1 MAFAPR
7 ADFVP
12 AVDDAFDA
20 DFARAAVVRPE
31 AALAPADARDDFEA
45 VREDRG
51 LDFMAAGIGYPFGS
65 AARLA
70 VPRKRAAL
78 GRTGRHMVS
87 TPPTIDRVQT
97 SSVHAARATSPACAD
112 ARPLPWRLSPS
123 QVLAA
128 WPESE
133 AVCAL
138 ISAGE
143 GPLSRWSVLARP
155 SRIVACPSADD
166 PTTTRHSLERALAD
180 ALGHSWMAGEG
191 CARDGLPFCSG
202 AIGFLSYDAGALW
215 EPTVPAHPQ
224 AQQHCAWPL
233 AWWAA
238 VDGAL
243 VHDSCTGAWWETGT
257 RGSASMVDPE
267 LAALIDVA
275 CQGRSLTVRSP
286 LTPARSD
293 ADYAQDVAATVGA
306 IRAGEIFQAN
316 VARAFTAQIGGEP
329 GSPRRRWAAWALA
342 SPGARHGAYL
352 ETGDGRSLL
361 SLSPELFLDVDAGTR
376 RIRTRPI
383 KGTRPLGADP
393 GELAASAKDAAELHM
408 IVDLMRNDL
417 GRVARIGSVHVD
429 EPRTMEAH
437 PTVLH
442 AVAEIAAELRPDVGP
457 LDLLRATFPPG
468 SVTGAPKV
476 QSMKVIARTERVARG
491 PYCGTIGF
499 HDPARRTMLSVAIR
513 TAMVEA
519 DGRLTYPA
527 GCGIVADSDPRA
539 ETRESTLKTRAI
551 AQLLDGAAR

>member
-7 ADFVP
+7 TDLVRPGGGALGFE
-12 AVDDAFDA
+12 A
-20 DFARAAVVRPE
+20 DFARAAAVRPE

-51 LDFMAAGIGYPFGS
+51 LDFMAAGILCPFGCS
-65 AARLA
+65 ARLA

-133 AVCAL
+133 TACAL

-143 GPLSRWSVLARP
+143 GPLARWSVIARP
-155 SRIVACPSADD
+155 TRVVTCPARDGCAAN
-166 PTTTRHSLERALAD
+166 RESLERALLD
-180 ALGHSWMAGEG
+180 ALGRSWKGSERSASDE
-191 CARDGLPFCSG
+191 LPFCSG

-215 EPTVPAHPQ
+215 EPTVPEPPHAGEGH
-224 AQQHCAWPL
+224 AWPL
-233 AWWAA
+233 TWWAV

-243 VHDSCTGAWWETGT
+243 VHDSCTGAWWETGVP
-257 RGSASMVDPE
+257 GAASMIDPE
-267 LAALIDVA
+267 RAAAVDLAAVRRGLE
-275 CQGRSLTVRSP
+275 VRSP
-286 LTPARSD
+286 LAPARSD
-293 ADYAQDVAATVGA
+293 VDYAQDVAATVRA
-306 IRAGEIFQAN
+306 IREGEIFQAN
-316 VARAFTAQIGGEP
+316 IARPFTARVGAH
-329 GSPRRRWAAWALA
+329 PRLWAAWALA

-352 ETGDGRSLL
+352 ETGGGRSIL
-361 SLSPELFLDVDAGTR
+361 SLSPELFLDVDAR
-376 RIRTRPI
+376 SRLVRTRPI

-393 GELAASAKDAAELHM
+393 AELERSGKDAAELHM

-417 GRVARIGSVHVD
+417 GRVGRIGSVRVR
-429 EPRTMEAH
+429 EPRTLEAH

-442 AVAEIAAELRPDVGP
+442 AVAEVGAELRPELGP
-457 LDLLRATFPPG
+457 VDLLRATFPPG

-476 QSMKVIARTERVARG
+476 QSMKVIARTERFARG

-499 HDPARRTMLSVAIR
+499 HDPRRRTMLSVAIR
-513 TAMVEA
+513 TALLEP
-519 DGRLTYPA
+519 DGTLTYAA
-527 GCGIVADSDPRA
+527 GCGIVADSDPES
-539 ETRESTLKTRAI
+539 ETRESTLKTLAL
-551 AQLLDGAAR
+551 AQLLEGATR